1 VLTTLSGWQ
10 ILTGKFVGVVRRSL
24 FVWLLLLV
32 YIGLFWLFDVGVGLF
47 TIAQMAVIVAG
58 SVVFLCGTGFY
69 FSSRFRRTGAAVV
82 TNFILTV
89 LVWGVIPFLV
99 ILLKD
104 VFRLGRYFFI
114 LDDLKEYC
122 LDVVPFVQAMRV
134 MDNNLSLAESSRFIP
149 TYMLL
154 GFLFAWRAKCHLR
167 HNIF

>member
-1 VLTTLSGWQ
+1 
-10 ILTGKFVGVVRRSL
+10 
-24 FVWLLLLV
+24 
-32 YIGLFWLFDVGVGLF
+32 
-47 TIAQMAVIVAG
+47 
-58 SVVFLCGTGFY
+58 
-69 FSSRFRRTGAAVV
+69 
-82 TNFILTV
+82 V